1 MKKVYN
7 IGMNERIKDKLR
19 QLTTKPGV
27 YVMRDE
33 SGNVIYVGK
42 AKNLKNR
49 VSQYFRNSP
58 KPSKV
63 QAMVDNVDDFDY
75 FITMS
80 EMDALALESN
90 LIKKYQPFYNILL
103 KDGKQFPYIKVD
115 MTQPFP
121 KFEIVRKV
129 KKDGAKY
136 FGPYFAGLDVREI
149 VKVINS
155 AFKIRTCNNKITAT
169 SMAERECLNYSLG
182 LCSAPCTKRINVAD
196 YRKELDKAINFLSGN
211 DEEIEEIL
219 TKKMEQAAQNENFE
233 NAIILRDRLKMVA
246 KLKQRVVAN
255 LPKDVSKDIF
265 AYYTDGLSGVIT
277 NMVVRGGKILGII
290 SYPCLDAELEE
301 GQTLFNFIVQYYQNL
316 LVPNELILSHDIEDK
331 DLLYEVFGKKVNII
345 TNPHGINKNLLD
357 MAMENAK
364 EYLTKHIEKER
375 LRYNNT
381 IGAMKALQE
390 KLGLK
395 ELPVRMECY
404 DISNISGT
412 NKVCSMVVFKNGEPS
427 KKDYR
432 KFKIKTVKGSNDFAS
447 LRETITRRLKRY
459 IEQNGESFS
468 EKPNLMIIDGGKG
481 QLSSCYEILQEF
493 GLEKEIQMISLAKRI
508 EEVFFPNNPQPV
520 LLKVAS
526 AELKLIQRIRDEAH
540 RFAITYHRNI
550 RTSKQTR
557 TTLDEIPGVGPKK
570 RDALLSAFGSSE
582 EVAKADIDLLQTVPG
597 INSTLAV
604 QIHKYF
610 EDNPIAY
617 APEE

>member
-169 SMAERECLNYSLG
+169 SMAKRECLNYSLG

-219 TKKMEQAAQNENFE
+219 TKKMEQSAQNENFE

-447 LRETITRRLKRY
+447 LREAITRRLKRY
-459 IEQNGESFS
+459 VEKNGESFS

-597 INSTLAV
+597 INRTLAT

-610 EDNPIAY
+610 EYNPIDY